1 MKVRVKLYAS
11 LKEKLGGEIII
22 EVPSGSLGE
31 AAGEIRKK
39 LEGTEIQALLNGRNA
54 ESLPPERKIRKGD
67 VLEAFP
73 PVGGG

>member
-1 MKVRVKLYAS
+1 MQARVKLYAS

-39 LEGTEIQALLNGRNA
+39 LEGNEIQVLLNGRNA
-54 ESLPPERKIRKGD
+54 EALPPARKIRKGD